1 LKLVIENQPLYVDA
15 YMLLGDIH
23 EDQGSIE
30 EARALYQQALRTE
43 GLSRRDRYRL
53 EAKLRELE
61 TSEKTQKGKNSNI
74 PK

>member
-1 LKLVIENQPLYVDA
+1 MV
-15 YMLLGDIH
+15 LGDIH
-23 EDQGSIE
+23 EDQGNIE
-30 EARALYQQALRTE
+30 EARALSQQALRAE

-53 EAKLRELE
+53 EANLRELE